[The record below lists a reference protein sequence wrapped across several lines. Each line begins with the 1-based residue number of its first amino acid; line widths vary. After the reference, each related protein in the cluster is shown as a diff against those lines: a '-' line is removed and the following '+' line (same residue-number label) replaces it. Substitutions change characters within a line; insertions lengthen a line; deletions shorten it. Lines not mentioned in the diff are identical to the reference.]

1 MDIQTLYEAID
12 AMLPVTRST
21 EQEDFKA
28 DLKNEL
34 QSYFNLIQALDV
46 AAFNEPKDR
55 DEIISQIKV
64 QIDTLET
71 VVKYSFQGRHSE
83 AYDLFQKQMNGE
95 TGILNRISYYKIDTS
110 VKINIEDKEIGER
123 DTIFFRARVFND
135 KRNQK
140 SLDMFHIPFDQR
152 GKVTTQRYS
161 VPGYPCLYLGTTVYA
176 CWEEMHRPHFDDL
189 MISGFKVIKGFT
201 VYDLTVPTVDDY
213 TPERLQKTLLRL
225 PLIIACQIRV
235 KNENAQF
242 KPEYIIPQLLIETII
257 CNNRRNLEQG
267 KSKTDLPWGVIY
279 SSTHK
284 SADFPYGRKFLENIA
299 LPVIESDKTTGHC
312 DVLSSLFSIS
322 APLCFEYE
330 ALKENASRPS
340 WSSFSPKE
348 YERYEQS
355 RIGYMENKIRNS
367 NMYQEIN
374 HIYIENPYVHLTQD
388 GKNSE
393 KVFIKASKN
402 IKYQIQEQD

>member
-1 MDIQTLYEAID
+1 
-12 AMLPVTRST
+12 
-21 EQEDFKA
+21 
-28 DLKNEL
+28 
-34 QSYFNLIQALDV
+34 
-46 AAFNEPKDR
+46 
-55 DEIISQIKV
+55 
-64 QIDTLET
+64 
-71 VVKYSFQGRHSE
+71 
-83 AYDLFQKQMNGE
+83 
-95 TGILNRISYYKIDTS
+95 
-110 VKINIEDKEIGER
+110 
-123 DTIFFRARVFND
+123 
-135 KRNQK
+135 
-140 SLDMFHIPFDQR
+140 
-152 GKVTTQRYS
+152 
-161 VPGYPCLYLGTTVYA
+161 
-176 CWEEMHRPHFDDL
+176 MHRPHFDDL

-225 PLIIACQIRV
+225 P
-235 KNENAQF
+235 
-242 KPEYIIPQLLIETII
+242 LIETII

-340 WSSFSPKE
+340 WSSFSPKK

-374 HIYIENPYVHLTQD
+374 HIYVENPYVHLRQD

-393 KVFIKASKN
+393 KVFHKSK
-402 IKYQIQEQD
+402 